1 MDTAKPG
8 EVPGCMGGTASSERQ
23 GWASTLKEVSMGQ
36 HGWGTAPLALQ
47 DSPGTTTDLFM
58 QKAVVGGGL
67 GSHLVTAA
75 ESGRFDEHACGSTY
89 SLGSI
94 KR

>member
-8 EVPGCMGGTASSERQ
+8 EVPGCMGGTARSERQ

-58 QKAVVGGGL
+58 
-67 GSHLVTAA
+67 
-75 ESGRFDEHACGSTY
+75 
-89 SLGSI
+89 
-94 KR
+94 